1 MEDYFKDFE
10 FFGFISEYQMAVT
23 IVNEYNDS
31 VNYPEEFR
39 NKPFK
44 ELIEHWI
51 DNNSKNY
58 GISAKKSEVFK

>member
-10 FFGFISEYQMAVT
+10 FFGFISEYHMALT
-23 IVNEYNDS
+23 IVNEYSDS
-31 VNYPEEFR
+31 LKYSEDFR
-39 NKPFK
+39 KKPFK

-58 GISAKKSEVFK
+58 GVTDKKSEVSN